1 MLAKSG
7 LKKCGVSGLTI
18 ALLLVLLNVV
28 LLVLNNTLI
37 KLELSARGCPR
48 KLAEKAQ
55 QTNNTNAQSCTRTDL
70 AKKKKK
76 KKNEMPIGGTK
87 NDVTIYLSKKQINKL
102 VKSCSCFVNK
112 DKIYSIYYYY
122 LKCKISCYLK
132 MMSKIKKNFY
142 KMCKQEEIPNDIYD
156 LYWTECKK
164 KLFQHL
170 REMKCSSRWQTFT
183 FLNKS
188 VITNYSLNVFLENF
202 ENIWNTNIDVYGCK
216 AAKFLEKKVDDYIS
230 LRDIENSKKK
240 KKKKKCCKLP
250 KRIYLG
256 RKVRITEKE
265 DGGPLITTERTYI
278 ERI

>member
-28 LLVLNNTLI
+28 LLVLLESPLLNTASSLRNNTLI

-76 KKNEMPIGGTK
+76 KKM
-87 NDVTIYLSKKQINKL
+87 
-102 VKSCSCFVNK
+102 
-112 DKIYSIYYYY
+112 
-122 LKCKISCYLK
+122 KCQSE
-132 MMSKIKKNFY
+132 KNFY

-240 KKKKKCCKLP
+240 KKKNAASCQKG
-250 KRIYLG
+250 Y
-256 RKVRITEKE
+256 T
-265 DGGPLITTERTYI
+265 
-278 ERI
+278 